1 MLGTAADHQ
10 QGEAKALSFY
20 YRGAILNRLGRYE
33 QALTSLDQ
41 ALAERSDLIVA
52 REERGESL
60 WQLGRGQ
67 QAVSVWQDAVGR
79 NAGLPLSNNLLAG
92 AAASF
97 GQSQAAAAYEK
108 QADRFTPAD
117 PFFHWMVGL
126 RLQNVGMNALA
137 EKHFQRAVQLDP
149 QFRARFQRR
158 N

>member
-1 MLGTAADHQ
+1 MTPDPTPYPLDHL
-10 QGEAKALSFY
+10 AL
-20 YRGAILNRLGRYE
+20 RGARNAP
-33 QALTSLDQ
+33 ALTISDVTITY
-41 ALAERSDLIVA
+41 AEL
-52 REERGESL
+52 E
-60 WQLGRGQ
+60 
-67 QAVSVWQDAVGR
+67 DAVGR